1 MVWEALQNL
10 GIFALGTAATGWI
23 VRHGIDRFSEVA
35 EQGIEQFFD
44 KEIARYQSEL
54 ENEQVVFSRLHEE
67 RASIIIELYERFIL
81 FEQDMRALTRE
92 WSGGPPTDELFQKAT
107 ASGNDFAKYYMENKI
122 YFPPETC
129 EAVESLQDEMKDV
142 FVDYRDGKTYEHRAE
157 RPADVENWLANWR
170 EVTEDEVPEL
180 KRELE
185 NHFREL
191 LGVDLDGGQL
201 EGLDG

>member
-10 GIFALGTAATGWI
+10 GFFALGTAATGWI
-23 VRHGIDRFSEVA
+23 VRYGIERFSEVA
-35 EQGIEQFFD
+35 ERGIEQFFD
-44 KEIARYQSEL
+44 KEIARYESEL
-54 ENEQVVFSRLHEE
+54 KNEQVVFSRLHEE
-67 RASIIIELYERFIL
+67 RATIIIELYERFIL

-92 WSGGPPTDELFQKAT
+92 WSGDPPTDELFQKAT
-107 ASGNDFAKYYMENKI
+107 TSGNDFAKYYMENKI
-122 YFPPETC
+122 YFPPDTC
-129 EAVESLQDEMKDV
+129 DAVENLQDEMKDV
-142 FVDYRDGKTYEHRAE
+142 FVDYRDGKTYAHRAE

>member
-23 VRHGIDRFSEVA
+23 VRYGIERFSEVA

-92 WSGGPPTDELFQKAT
+92 WSGDPPTDELFQKAT

-129 EAVESLQDEMKDV
+129 DAVESLQDEMKDV
-142 FVDYRDGKTYEHRAE
+142 FVDYRAGKTYDRRPEQ
-157 RPADVENWLANWR
+157 PADVENWLANWQ

-201 EGLDG
+201 EGIDG